1 MKLTFLGTG
10 DAFSNEGRNNVSI
23 LIESFELD
31 LRILFDCSPQCVP
44 SLRKL
49 GFKISDLDY
58 VFITHIHGDH
68 VAGLPFMALSLI
80 YPEIGGRFSVLGP
93 PGLEKFLKESYA
105 LFYGSGNPER
115 VIDFLPLDAKL
126 PIKMHHIDSRH
137 SVPGLIYRLDLE
149 GKSIVY
155 TGDTSKVD
163 LSDFSR
169 RATILIHEASDET
182 EDSTSGHST
191 LKQAAETARD
201 AQVEKLFV
209 VHMPRHDS
217 EIIRSAKTTF
227 ENVYFPMDGEVV
239 EL

>member
-10 DAFSNEGRNNVSI
+10 DAFSNEGRHNVSI

-31 LRILFDCSPQCVP
+31 LRILLDCSPQCIA

-68 VAGLPFMALSLI
+68 AAGLPFMALSLI
-80 YPEIGGRFSVLGP
+80 YSEVGGRFSVLGP
-93 PGLEKFLKESYA
+93 PGLEKFLKESYT

-126 PIKMHHIDSRH
+126 PFEMHYISSRH
-137 SVPGLIYRLDLE
+137 SIPGLIFRIDLE

-169 RATILIHEASDET
+169 GANLLIHEASDEI
-182 EDSTSGHST
+182 EDPTSGHST
-191 LKQAAETARD
+191 LKQAAENARN

-209 VHMPRHDS
+209 VHMPRHDP
-217 EIIRSAKTTF
+217 EILRSSKTIF
-227 ENVYFPMDGEVV
+227 ENVYFPIDGEVL